1 VNSYL
6 HSRGHFRYLLPNN
19 APSKKELIF
28 FPFWRLKG
36 MLFSCS
42 PNEIKHRVVDVSH
55 QAIESDL
62 FPMSVGLRSQAL
74 KLKFATNEIKG
85 RFLKPTLPI
94 NQLTEILDKRFS
106 ILFPKP
112 VIHQT
117 YIGETIS
124 ILYAPYYVED
134 KIYDAVL
141 NQSISAALAEDFEMS
156 AFKGDR
162 PGGSIR
168 FLPTLCPDCGWD
180 LKGQRDSLVL
190 NCENCSSVWKALKE
204 GFTKLSVSHLPDN
217 DENLVYMP
225 FWRIK
230 VKIEGIAL
238 ESYADLIRAANL
250 PKAVQNGMEN
260 IRFHFWALGFKVRPE
275 SFLKLARM
283 ITLSQPGQRLSPGA
297 PKAKKHPVTLPLREA
312 VDSLKMTLASFLKPR
327 KKMMETLPDIIITP
341 KSFILVYLPFQERQH
356 ELVQPKF
363 TMAIN
368 KNLLAHARNL

>member
-1 VNSYL
+1 
-6 HSRGHFRYLLPNN
+6 
-19 APSKKELIF
+19 
-28 FPFWRLKG
+28 

-55 QAIESDL
+55 QAIASDL
-62 FPMSVGLRSQAL
+62 FPKSVGLRSQAL
-74 KLKFATNEIKG
+74 KLKFATNEING
-85 RFLKPTLPI
+85 RFLKPTVPFKQI
-94 NQLTEILDKRFS
+94 TEILDRRFS
-106 ILFPKP
+106 SLFPKP
-112 VIHQT
+112 VIHQA

-124 ILYAPYYVED
+124 IIYAPYYVED
-134 KIYDAVL
+134 KLYDAVL
-141 NQSISAALAEDFEMS
+141 NQSISPALGDDFEMS
-156 AFKGDR
+156 AFQGDR

-168 FLPTLCPDCGWD
+168 FLPTLCPNCGWD
-180 LKGQRDSLVL
+180 LKGERNSLVL
-190 NCENCSSVWKALKE
+190 NCENCASVWKARNK
-204 GFTKLSVSHLPDN
+204 GFTKLSASHLPGD

-230 VKIEGIAL
+230 ATIEGIAL

-275 SFLKLARM
+275 SFLKLSRT
-283 ITLSQPGQRLSPGA
+283 ITLSQPNQRLSPGT
-297 PKAKKHPVTLPLREA
+297 PKAEKHPVTLPLKEA

-327 KKMMETLPDIIITP
+327 RKMMEILPDITITP
-341 KSFILVYLPFQERQH
+341 KSFILVYLPFQEKQH